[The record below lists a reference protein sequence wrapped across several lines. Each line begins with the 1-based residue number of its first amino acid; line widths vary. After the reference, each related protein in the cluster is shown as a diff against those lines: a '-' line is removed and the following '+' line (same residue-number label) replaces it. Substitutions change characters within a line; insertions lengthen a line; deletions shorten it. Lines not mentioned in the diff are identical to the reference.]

1 MDQIFLYDTTLR
13 DGQQTQGVQF
23 TYEDK
28 FRIVNALDNLGLD
41 YIEGGWPGANPTDT
55 DFFQNPPKIKN
66 SILTAFGMTK
76 RVGISANNDTILA
89 SVVNSGTNAVCL
101 VGKSYDY
108 HVKKVLGIS
117 NQENL
122 INIEESIRHLVK
134 SGKEAIFDAE
144 HFFDGFKSDPK
155 YAFECLLSAY
165 QSDADWIILCDTN
178 GGTLPNEIYEIV
190 KSVIKM
196 GIPGNK
202 LGIHSHNDTENAVAN
217 SFAAIDAGVRQIQ
230 GTINGLG
237 ERCGNANLI
246 SIIPSLI
253 LKKHF
258 NNRFEINIDKTKLKE
273 ITKLSRIL
281 DEILN
286 RVPNKASPY
295 VGAAAFT
302 HKAGLHASAILKD
315 PKTYEHINP
324 SEVGNVRVIPASN
337 QAGKSNL
344 IKILNESG
352 VEIEKSDDRIF
363 RILQEI
369 KEKEDKG
376 YTFDVAS
383 ASFEIFARKQLG
395 LMPHYFSVNR
405 YKVTMEKRQKIGN
418 QYSIISEAV
427 VSINLGNQEQVSI
440 AESLDN
446 NGEDQGPVHAL
457 SAALKKDL
465 GPYQSFIEDI
475 KLVDFKVRIMN
486 GGTEAITR
494 VLIDSED
501 RNGLRWSTIGVSANI
516 IDASYDAIL
525 DSINWKLLRE
535 NATPVQ

>member
-66 SILTAFGMTK
+66 SVLTAFGMTK

-122 INIEESIRHLVK
+122 INIEESINHLVK

-165 QSDADWIILCDTN
+165 QSHADWIILCDTN

-258 NNRFEINIDKTKLKE
+258 NKRFKINIDKTKLKE

-440 AESLDN
+440 SESLDH

-535 NATPVQ
+535 NATPVK

>member
-13 DGQQTQGVQF
+13 DGQQTQGVKF
-23 TYEDK
+23 SYEDK
-28 FRIVNALDNLGLD
+28 VRVVKALDNLGLD

-55 DFFQNPPKIKN
+55 EFFQNPPKIKN
-66 SILTAFGMTK
+66 STFTAFGMTK
-76 RVGISANNDTILA
+76 RSGISANNDSILA
-89 SVVNSGTNAVCL
+89 SVVNSRTNAICL

-122 INIEESIRHLVK
+122 INIEESIKHLVNA
-134 SGKEAIFDAE
+134 GKEAIFDAE
-144 HFFDGFKSDPK
+144 HFFDGFKADPN
-155 YAFECLLSAY
+155 YSFECLLAAY
-165 QSDADWIILCDTN
+165 QSKANWIVLCDTN

-196 GIPGNK
+196 GIPGKK

-217 SFAAIDAGVRQIQ
+217 SFAALDAGVRQVQ

-237 ERCGNANLI
+237 ERCGNANLV
-246 SIIPSLI
+246 SIIPTLI

-258 NNRFEINIDKTKLKE
+258 NERFKINIDRTKLRK
-273 ITKLSRIL
+273 ITILSRML

-286 RVPNKASPY
+286 RVPNKTSPY

-315 PKTYEHINP
+315 PNTYEHINP
-324 SEVGNVRVIPASN
+324 NAVGNVRVIPASN

-344 IKILNESG
+344 IKILGESG
-352 VEIEKSDDRIF
+352 IEIEKNDHRIF
-363 RILQEI
+363 EILEGI
-369 KEKEDKG
+369 KNKEDKG
-376 YTFDVAS
+376 YTYDVAS

-395 LMPHYFSVNR
+395 LMPHFFSVNR
-405 YKVTMEKRQKIGN
+405 YKVTMEKRKKTEN

-427 VSINLGNQEQVSI
+427 VSISLGKQEKVSI

-457 SAALKKDL
+457 SAALTKDL
-465 GPYQSFIEDI
+465 GPYQSFLKDM

-525 DSINWKLLRE
+525 DSINWKLLKE
-535 NATPVQ
+535 NVNPVQ

>member
-165 QSDADWIILCDTN
+165 QSDAHWIILCDTN

-253 LKKHF
+253 LKQHF
-258 NNRFEINIDKTKLKE
+258 NNRFKINIDKTKLKE

-440 AESLDN
+440 AESLDH

-535 NATPVQ
+535 NATPV

>member
-23 TYEDK
+23 TYQDK